1 MSAWGCETCGAI
13 DSIES
18 DGINLRCDECGAT
31 PQDEPDRDRQVEI
44 ASGKLFEL
52 IVRTRFRNPGTS
64 ADPYTDALVLWV
76 SVVNEV
82 RKAVEPLEVRP
93 SIVRDIE
100 YVYRE
105 SVEAWLRGDEPK
117 YAYADDPVTARV
129 MDDEDLEHRLREAID
144 PPTAWIA

>member
-1 MSAWGCETCGAI
+1 M
-13 DSIES
+13 
-18 DGINLRCDECGAT
+18 
-31 PQDEPDRDRQVEI
+31 
-44 ASGKLFEL
+44 
-52 IVRTRFRNPGTS
+52 
-64 ADPYTDALVLWV
+64 
-76 SVVNEV
+76 
-82 RKAVEPLEVRP
+82 
-93 SIVRDIE
+93 RDIE